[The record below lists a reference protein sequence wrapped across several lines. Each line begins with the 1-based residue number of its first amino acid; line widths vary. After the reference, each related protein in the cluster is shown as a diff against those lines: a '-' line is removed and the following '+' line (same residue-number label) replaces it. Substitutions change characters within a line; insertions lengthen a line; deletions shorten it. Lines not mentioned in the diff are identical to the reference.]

1 MYVVAMNRLRG
12 AYVDLAP
19 EVAEYFLAS
28 AHDDEAGMKQTYSFL
43 RARSISH
50 LLGSSSLLVFVV
62 DACVFGLFAGA
73 IVVAAGGAVGWAI
86 ATGTLVG
93 IALLIGLGWYSDAG
107 YRTSW
112 RRYLPRRHTPPGPRP
127 YWES

>member
-1 MYVVAMNRLRG
+1 
-12 AYVDLAP
+12 
-19 EVAEYFLAS
+19 
-28 AHDDEAGMKQTYSFL
+28 MKQTYSFL

-86 ATGTLVG
+86 TTGTVVG
-93 IALLIGLGWYSDAG
+93 IVLLIGLGWYSDAG

-112 RRYLPRRHTPPGPRP
+112 RRYVPRRRTPPGPRP